1 MGVLKC
7 DREGCTNIMC
17 DRYSHKY
24 GYLCDECFEELI
36 ALGVRC
42 NIKDFM
48 NTKKEP
54 NQLDARNRLEEE
66 FFLRKF

>member
-7 DREGCTNIMC
+7 DRKGCENIMC

-36 ALGVRC
+36 AVNARVSI
-42 NIKDFM
+42 NDFM
-48 NTKKEP
+48 NTEKEQ
-54 NQLDARNRLEEE
+54 NQLDARDRLEEE
-66 FFLRKF
+66 FERE